1 MRETY
6 HVKSEAAAV
15 RVVVGDDHPV
25 FRDGVARGLSA
36 SGRVIVVGQAGN
48 GREALAA
55 IREHGPEVALLDQRM
70 PDLDGISVA
79 RAVTREGLATRVL
92 LLSAF
97 TDGPTVY
104 QALEAGAAGFLSKE
118 STPTEIVDAV
128 LAAARGDKVLPSSLA
143 GSVVDEIRLR
153 SDRPPPLSPR
163 EQEVLKLIADGM
175 SVPAIAA
182 QLHLAPTT
190 IKTHVGTLYEKLG
203 VSDRAA
209 AVAEA
214 MRRKLLE

>member
-1 MRETY
+1 MRSET
-6 HVKSEAAAV
+6 AAV

-36 SGRVIVVGQAGN
+36 SGRVIVVDQVEN

-70 PDLDGISVA
+70 PELDGIAVA
-79 RAVTREGLATRVL
+79 RAVTREKLATRVL

-104 QALEAGAAGFLSKE
+104 EALEAGATGFLSKE
-118 STPTEIVDAV
+118 STPMEIVDAV
-128 LAAARGDKVLPSSLA
+128 LAAARGDKVLPPSLA

-153 SDRPPPLSPR
+153 SGDRPPPLSPR
-163 EQEVLKLIADGM
+163 ESEVLAMIAEGM
-175 SVPAIAA
+175 SVPA
-182 QLHLAPTT
+182 TD
-190 IKTHVGTLYEKLG
+190 
-203 VSDRAA
+203 SS
-209 AVAEA
+209 
-214 MRRKLLE
+214 

>member
-1 MRETY
+1 
-6 HVKSEAAAV
+6 VKSEAAAV

-36 SGRVIVVGQAGN
+36 SGRVIVVEQAGN
-48 GREALAA
+48 GREALDA

-70 PDLDGISVA
+70 PELDGISVA

-97 TDGPTVY
+97 TDGPTVFE
-104 QALEAGAAGFLSKE
+104 ALEAGAAGFLSKE

-128 LAAARGDKVLPSSLA
+128 LAAARGDKVLPPSLA

-153 SDRPPPLSPR
+153 STDRPPHLSPR
-163 EQEVLKLIADGM
+163 EQEVLKMIAEGM
-175 SVPAIAA
+175 SVPAIAG

>member
-1 MRETY
+1 
-6 HVKSEAAAV
+6 
-15 RVVVGDDHPV
+15 V
-25 FRDGVARGLSA
+25 FRDGVARGLSS
-36 SGRVIVVGQAGN
+36 SGRVIVVDQAGD

-55 IREHGPEVALLDQRM
+55 IREHIPEVALLDQRM
-70 PDLDGISVA
+70 PGLDGIAVA
-79 RAVTREGLATRVL
+79 RAVVREGLSTRVL

-104 QALEAGAAGFLSKE
+104 AALEAGAAGFLSKE
-118 STPTEIVDAV
+118 STPLEIVDAV
-128 LAAARGDKVLPSSLA
+128 LAAARGEKVLPSSLA

-153 SDRPPPLSPR
+153 SVDRPPPLSPR
-163 EQEVLKLIADGM
+163 EHEVLTLIAEGM
-175 SVPAIAA
+175 SVPAIAG
-182 QLHLAPTT
+182 QLQIAPTT
-190 IKTHVGTLYEKLG
+190 VKTHVGTLYDKLG